1 MGAYILSFTAPCR
14 SEDVESMVKVSR
26 ERAYDV
32 SMNTCVVIQK
42 KGDKK
47 FKKWKKKT
55 IPITTLRITPYF
67 SQFNGHHDQFISH
80 LLSYI

>member
-47 FKKWKKKT
+47 FKKWKKKNN
-55 IPITTLRITPYF
+55 PYNN
-67 SQFNGHHDQFISH
+67 S
-80 LLSYI
+80 SYHPLFFTV

>member
-47 FKKWKKKT
+47 FKKGKKKQS
-55 IPITTLRITPYF
+55 L
-67 SQFNGHHDQFISH
+67 
-80 LLSYI
+80 